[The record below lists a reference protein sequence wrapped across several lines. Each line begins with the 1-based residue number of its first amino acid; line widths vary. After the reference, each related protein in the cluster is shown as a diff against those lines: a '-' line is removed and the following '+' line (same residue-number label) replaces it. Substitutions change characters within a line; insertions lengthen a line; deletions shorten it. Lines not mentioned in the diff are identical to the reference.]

1 MRAIYGLGETLVD
14 IVFKNG
20 VPVSANPGGSVFN
33 ALVTLSRLGSETY
46 LITDIGDDEVG
57 KMIVNFLDQ
66 NSIHTDYITI
76 HKEKSSTLALAFLDA
91 NNDATYQFYKSEFPI
106 AKPLK
111 IPHFTDSSMFLFG
124 STLAIDSSKREL
136 VTSYLDEAYNKSLI
150 ILYDPNCRKN
160 HTNDQEKLAF
170 IFENISKATIVR
182 CSDEDLKNIY
192 GDISLEAAVAKVTE
206 LCENVIVTRNSQ
218 AVICQFGRL
227 SKSYPVPVITPIS
240 TIGAGDNFN
249 AGILY
254 GLLKLGIVTHT
265 LNEIQISDLDQII
278 SQAISLSS
286 KVCMSMDNYIE
297 KPSL

>member
-14 IVFKNG
+14 ILFKNG

-33 ALVTLSRLGSETY
+33 ALVTLSRLGSDTY

-57 KMIVNFLDQ
+57 KIIVNFLDQ
-66 NSIHTDYITI
+66 NSIHTRYLSI
-76 HKEKSSTLALAFLDA
+76 HKDKSSTLALAFLDA

-106 AKPLK
+106 AKPLN
-111 IPHFTDSSMFLFG
+111 IPLFTESSMFLFG
-124 STLAIDSSKREL
+124 STLAIDPSKRLL
-136 VTSYLDEAYNKSLI
+136 VTSYLNEAYNKGSI

-160 HTNDQEKLAF
+160 HTNDQEKLSY
-170 IFENISKATIVR
+170 IFENMSRANIVR

-192 GDISLEAAVAKVTE
+192 GNIALEVAIAKVTE
-206 LCENVIVTRNSQ
+206 FCENVIVTRNSRE
-218 AVICQFGRL
+218 VICKFGSLR
-227 SKSYPVPVITPIS
+227 KSYPVPVITPIS

-254 GLLKLGIVTHT
+254 ALSKLGITTQT
-265 LNEIQISDLDQII
+265 LNKIQISDVDQII
-278 SQAISLSS
+278 TQALSLSS

-297 KPSL
+297 KP